1 MSHPKSFRNLLRES
15 RSTLGL
21 AIPLIIG
28 QLGQMLISLSD
39 TLMLGWLGVIPLAAC
54 SFASTLIYLPMMV
67 GIGMAMAVSIR
78 VSHARGANDPMASRA
93 ALRHGM
99 YISLGLGL
107 LTVLVAYALIPF
119 LPISDRTQKSSPWCR
134 TI

>member
-1 MSHPKSFRNLLRES
+1 MSHTKTFPKLLTES

-54 SFASTLIYLPMMV
+54 SFASTLVYLPMMF

-78 VSHARGANDPMASRA
+78 VSQARGAEDPVAARA
-93 ALRHGM
+93 ALRHG
-99 YISLGLGL
+99 LFD
-107 LTVLVAYALIPF
+107 ALA
-119 LPISDRTQKSSPWCR
+119 SDVEIFWFALDADELAA
-134 TI
+134 